1 MGFVWKRDR
10 DSLWFLE
17 CVIGVVAI
25 ALLTV
30 ELVGHAS

>member
-10 DSLWFLE
+10 DSLGFLE
-17 CVIGVVAI
+17 YVIGVVAI